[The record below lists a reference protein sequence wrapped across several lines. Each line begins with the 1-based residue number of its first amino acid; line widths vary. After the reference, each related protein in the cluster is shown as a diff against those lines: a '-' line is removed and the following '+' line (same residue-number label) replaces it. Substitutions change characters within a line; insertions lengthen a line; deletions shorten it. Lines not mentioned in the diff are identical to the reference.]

1 MKYFFPKE
9 IIEKILDFIPY
20 YKEQYDKVIREMK
33 SYDLFLPLI
42 LLQHN
47 PVEYSLKCISIVEEY
62 DTYTN

>member
-1 MKYFFPKE
+1 MKYYLPKE

-20 YKEQYDKVIREMK
+20 YKEQYDKVILEMK

-42 LLQHN
+42 LFHHS